1 MGREEPRID
10 PWYRMT
16 IARSHEGTTAREE
29 RKGENCSLKTST
41 DKENR
46 RKLGINEIEENEAL
60 SIK

>member
-1 MGREEPRID
+1 V
-10 PWYRMT
+10 T
-16 IARSHEGTTAREE
+16 IARSHVRTTVREE
-29 RKGENCSLKTST
+29 RRGESCSLKTST